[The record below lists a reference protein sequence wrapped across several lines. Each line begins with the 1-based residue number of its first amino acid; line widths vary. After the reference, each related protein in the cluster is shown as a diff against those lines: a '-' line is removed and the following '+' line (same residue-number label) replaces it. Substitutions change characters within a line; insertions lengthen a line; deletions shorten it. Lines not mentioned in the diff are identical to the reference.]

1 VQKKTALDAWLE
13 NLQKFTA
20 ERKNLKAAGLDSE
33 DKMNLFMDLTEASA
47 NVAEKIEREL
57 RAEFERLLKGGE
69 A

>member
-1 VQKKTALDAWLE
+1 MQKKTALDAWLE
-13 NLQKFTA
+13 NLQKFTT